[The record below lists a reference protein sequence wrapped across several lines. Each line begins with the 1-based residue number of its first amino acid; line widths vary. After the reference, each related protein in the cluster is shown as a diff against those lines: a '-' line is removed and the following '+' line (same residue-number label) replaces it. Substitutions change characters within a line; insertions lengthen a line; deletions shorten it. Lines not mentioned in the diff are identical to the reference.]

1 MHRFFAGFLYGVML
15 LSPSMAAAGACDGP
29 LVERNSE
36 ARSAI
41 ELVERKPFN
50 ELLSLAVAGNASA
63 QNMLGVIYG
72 MGQGVPH
79 DSEKSAHWYSQ
90 AANAGLAV
98 SQANLAFMYF
108 KGEGVPKNDSLAFY
122 WAEKATAQGHF
133 QGRLTLGHF
142 YRTGIGVKQDRAE
155 ARKCYFALAIEGNLR
170 AQQALMSM
178 DEEESSP
185 RK

>member
-1 MHRFFAGFLYGVML
+1 
-15 LSPSMAAAGACDGP
+15 MAAASACDVP
-29 LVERNSE
+29 LSERSDE
-36 ARSAI
+36 ARSAV
-41 ELVERKPFN
+41 ELVERKPLN

-72 MGQGVPH
+72 MGQGVPQ
-79 DSEKSAHWYSQ
+79 DSEQSAHWYSQ

-108 KGEGVPKNDSLAFY
+108 NGEGVPKNESLGFY
-122 WAEKATAQGHF
+122 WAEKAAAQGHF
-133 QGRLTLGHF
+133 QGRLMLGYA
-142 YRTGIGVKQDRAE
+142 YRTGTGVKQDRIE
-155 ARKCYFALAIEGNLR
+155 ARKCYFALAMAGNLR

-178 DEEESSP
+178 AEEEASP